1 MIWIMVIESQLEQV
15 ERTEAVSDGKI
26 IKDSSYHVKKS
37 SPLLVRTKRETI
49 EEDMVW
55 VRLSH

>member
-1 MIWIMVIESQLEQV
+1 MIWVLVIESQLEQV
-15 ERTEAVSDGKI
+15 KRTEAVSDGKI
-26 IKDSSYHVKKS
+26 IKDSSYSVKKT